1 MSSQKPV
8 VVYAAS
14 GYTGRLACEWL
25 ARLEVPFVAAGRNQA
40 RLDEVAQQMRARGA
54 DCEAR
59 AVEHTPRGLRELFR
73 GAKVVVNISGPF
85 SLLGHAV
92 VDAALVE
99 GCHYLDS
106 TGEQDFMLD
115 VRREYGAAF
124 EKERLL
130 LSPSTAYLWGI
141 GTLAADVCLETP
153 GVDELEIVYAPPSLQ
168 TIASLQSMMRTA
180 RRPGFAIID
189 GEMRL
194 LPPSEVRQVV
204 LPDGTRKPAIRAGA
218 GEATF
223 FEADGRTR
231 RCETFFANETLGR
244 VAPIFKLWNGLTA
257 VVSGD
262 TLDRWSDDLVG
273 RLKKNPPP
281 EDPETQRYV
290 VVARG
295 RGLSAAVRTVLRGTS
310 PYAVTGF
317 LCAMAAKRLLAE
329 NALRYGYAS
338 IGQALGVRYVLDRL
352 AEIGTT
358 VTVEPEALLQPAS
371 KSRPRSREPRATAQA

>member
-1 MSSQKPV
+1 MGSQKPV

-25 ARLEVPFVAAGRNQA
+25 ARLKVPFVAAGRNQA
-40 RLDEVAQQMRARGA
+40 RLEEVAQQMRGLGA

-59 AVEHTPRGLRELFR
+59 AAEHTPRGLRELFR

-115 VRREYGAAF
+115 VRGEYGAAF
-124 EKERLL
+124 ESARLV
-130 LSPSTAYLWGI
+130 LSPSCAYLWGI
-141 GTLAADVCLETP
+141 GAVAAEMCLETP
-153 GVDELEIVYAPPSLQ
+153 GVDDLEVVYAPPSLQ

-194 LPPSEVRQVV
+194 LPPSEVRQVL
-204 LPDGTRKPAIRAGA
+204 LPDGTRRPAIRAGA

-223 FEADGRTR
+223 FEGDGRTR

-244 VAPIFKLWNGLTA
+244 VAPIFKLWNGLTT
-257 VVSGD
+257 VVSGE
-262 TLDRWSDDLVG
+262 TLDRWSDDFIA

-295 RGLSAAVRTVLRGTS
+295 KGPKATMRAVLRGTS

-317 LCAMAAKRLLAE
+317 LCAMAAKQLLAGK
-329 NALRYGYAS
+329 ALRHGYAS
-338 IGQALGVRYVLDRL
+338 IAQALGARNVLDRL

-358 VTVEPEALLQPAS
+358 GTVEADRAVDPA
-371 KSRPRSREPRATAQA
+371 PRSRWARATAQA

>member
-25 ARLEVPFVAAGRNQA
+25 ARLEVPFIAAGRNQA
-40 RLDEVAQQMRARGA
+40 RLEEVAQQMRTLGA

-59 AVEHTPRGLRELFR
+59 ATEHTPRGLRELFR

-124 EKERLL
+124 EKARLV
-130 LSPSTAYLWGI
+130 LSPSCAYLWGI
-141 GTLAADVCLETP
+141 GAVAAEMCLETP
-153 GVDELEIVYAPPSLQ
+153 GVDDLEVVYGPPSLQ

-180 RRPGFAIID
+180 RRPGFAILD
-189 GEMRL
+189 GQMRL
-194 LPPSEVRQVV
+194 LPPSEVRRVV
-204 LPDGTRKPAIRAGA
+204 LPDGERRPAIRAGA

-223 FEADGRTR
+223 FEGDGRIR

-244 VAPIFKLWNGLTA
+244 VAPIFKLWNGLAT
-257 VVSGD
+257 VVSGE
-262 TLDRWSDDLVG
+262 TLDRWSDDVIG

-281 EDPETQRYV
+281 EDPGTQRYV

-295 RGLSAAVRTVLRGTS
+295 KGPKAAVRAVLRGTS

-317 LCAMAAKRLLAE
+317 LCAMAARQLLAGK
-329 NALRYGYAS
+329 ALRHGYAS
-338 IGQALGVRYVLDRL
+338 VAQALGARYVLDRL

-358 VTVEPEALLQPAS
+358 GR
-371 KSRPRSREPRATAQA
+371 SRPTAPWTPRLVRAGRGRRHRRES

>member
-1 MSSQKPV
+1 MTSQKPV

-25 ARLEVPFVAAGRNQA
+25 GRLGVPFVAAGRSQA
-40 RLDEVAQQMRARGA
+40 RLEDVAREMRALGG

-59 AVEHTPRGLRELFR
+59 AAEHTPRGLRELVR
-73 GAKVVVNISGPF
+73 GARVVINISGPF

-115 VRREYGAAF
+115 IRREYGAAF
-124 EKERLL
+124 AKGRLV
-130 LSPSTAYLWGI
+130 LSPSAAYLWGV
-141 GTLAADVCLETP
+141 GAVAADVCLETP
-153 GVDELEIVYAPPSLQ
+153 GVDDLEVVYAPPSLQ

-194 LPPSEVRQVV
+194 LPASEVRQVV
-204 LPDGTRKPAIRAGA
+204 LPDGERRPAIRAGA
-218 GEATF
+218 GESTF
-223 FEADGRTR
+223 LEGDGRTR

-244 VAPIFKLWNGLTA
+244 VAPIFKLWNALTA
-257 VVSGD
+257 VVSGE
-262 TLDRWSDDLVG
+262 TLDRWSDDVIA

-295 RGLSAAVRTVLRGTS
+295 TGPSIAQRVVLRGHS

-317 LCAMAAKRLLAE
+317 LCAMAAKRLLE
-329 NALRYGYAS
+329 DKALRHGYAS
-338 IGQALGVRYVLDRL
+338 VSQALGARYVLQRL
-352 AEIGTT
+352 TEIGTSM
-358 VTVEPEALLQPAS
+358 TVEPVPA
-371 KSRPRSREPRATAQA
+371 PPPDARSRARSRWTRASAQA

>member
-25 ARLEVPFVAAGRNQA
+25 ARLGVPFVAAGRNQA
-40 RLDEVAQQMRARGA
+40 RLEEVAQQMRTLGG

-59 AVEHTPRGLRELFR
+59 ATEHTPLGLRELFR

-115 VRREYGAAF
+115 MRREYAMAF
-124 EKERLL
+124 ERARLV
-130 LSPSTAYLWGI
+130 LSPSCAYLWAI
-141 GTLAADVCLETP
+141 GAVAAEMCLETP
-153 GVDELEIVYAPPSLQ
+153 AVDDLDVVYAPPSLQ

-180 RRPGFAIID
+180 RRPGFAIIG

-194 LPPSEVRQVV
+194 LPPSEVRHVL
-204 LPDGTRKPAIRAGA
+204 LPDGERRPAIRAGA

-223 FEADGRTR
+223 FEGDGRTR

-244 VAPIFKLWNGLTA
+244 VAPIFKLWNGLTT

-262 TLDRWSDDLVG
+262 TLDRWSDDLIG

-281 EDPETQRYV
+281 EDPETQRYL

-295 RGLSAAVRTVLRGTS
+295 RGPKTKVRAVLRGTS

-317 LCAMAAKRLLAE
+317 LCAMAAKQLLAGK
-329 NALRYGYAS
+329 ALRHGYAS
-338 IGQALGVRYVLDRL
+338 IAQALGARYVLDRL

-358 VTVEPEALLQPAS
+358 GVVEADRAVDPA
-371 KSRPRSREPRATAQA
+371 PRSRWARATAQA

>member
-25 ARLEVPFVAAGRNQA
+25 ARLGVPFIAAGRNQA
-40 RLDEVAQQMRARGA
+40 RLEEVAQQMRTLGG

-59 AVEHTPRGLRELFR
+59 ATEHTPRGLRELFR

-115 VRREYGAAF
+115 VRREYGSAF
-124 EKERLL
+124 ESARLV
-130 LSPSTAYLWGI
+130 LSPSCAYLRGI
-141 GTLAADVCLETP
+141 GTIAAEMCLENP
-153 GVDELEIVYAPPSLQ
+153 AVDDLEVVYAPPSLQ

-189 GEMRL
+189 AEMRL
-194 LPPSEVRQVV
+194 LPPSEVRHVV
-204 LPDGTRKPAIRAGA
+204 LPDGERRPRHSPAGA

-223 FEADGRTR
+223 FEGDGRTQAAARPSSPTR
-231 RCETFFANETLGR
+231 RSDASPPSSSSG
-244 VAPIFKLWNGLTA
+244 TA
-257 VVSGD
+257 SR
-262 TLDRWSDDLVG
+262 RWCPGTPSTAG
-273 RLKKNPPP
+273 AM
-281 EDPETQRYV
+281 TS
-290 VVARG
+290 
-295 RGLSAAVRTVLRGTS
+295 SAG
-310 PYAVTGF
+310 
-317 LCAMAAKRLLAE
+317 
-329 NALRYGYAS
+329 
-338 IGQALGVRYVLDRL
+338 
-352 AEIGTT
+352 
-358 VTVEPEALLQPAS
+358 
-371 KSRPRSREPRATAQA
+371 

>member
-1 MSSQKPV
+1 MSSERPV

-14 GYTGRLACEWL
+14 GYTGRLACESL
-25 ARLEVPFVAAGRNQA
+25 TRLGVPFVAAGRNQV
-40 RLDEVAQQMRARGA
+40 RLDEVAREMRAKGA

-59 AVEHTPRGLRELFR
+59 AAEHTPRGLRELFR
-73 GAKVVVNISGPF
+73 GRRVVVNISGPF
-85 SLLGHAV
+85 SLLGLAV

-115 VRREYGAAF
+115 VRREYGPAF
-124 EKERLL
+124 DKQGLV
-130 LSPSTAYLWGI
+130 LSPSTAYLWAVGAA
-141 GTLAADVCLETP
+141 AADVCLETP
-153 GVDELEIVYAPPSLQ
+153 GVDELEVVYAPPSLQ

-180 RRPGFAIID
+180 RRPGFAIVD

-194 LPPSEVRQVV
+194 LPPSEIRRVV
-204 LPDGTRKPAIRAGA
+204 LPDGERRSAIRAGA

-223 FEADGRTR
+223 FQGDGRTR
-231 RCETFFANETLGR
+231 RCETFFANDTLGR
-244 VAPIFKLWNGLTA
+244 VAPIFKLWNGLTH

-262 TLDRWSDDLVG
+262 TLDRWSDDLVA

-295 RGLSAAVRTVLRGTS
+295 KGPSAAVRVAVRGTS

-317 LCAMAAKRLLAE
+317 LCAMAAKRLLEAG
-329 NALRYGYAS
+329 AVRFGYAS
-338 IGQALGVRYVLDRL
+338 ISQALGARYVLDRL
-352 AEIGTT
+352 TEIGTT
-358 VTVEPEALLQPAS
+358 ASVEGGS
-371 KSRPRSREPRATAQA
+371 TGTHSNPRSRDPRAAAQA

>member
-25 ARLEVPFVAAGRNQA
+25 ARLEVPFIAAGRNQA
-40 RLDEVAQQMRARGA
+40 RLEEVAGQMRALGA

-59 AVEHTPRGLRELFR
+59 ATEHTPRGLRELFR

-115 VRREYGAAF
+115 VRREYGSAF
-124 EKERLL
+124 ERARLVL
-130 LSPSTAYLWGI
+130 CAVVRLSLGNRRHRRGDVPRD
-141 GTLAADVCLETP
+141 AAVDQLE
-153 GVDELEIVYAPPSLQ
+153 VVYAPPSLQ

-180 RRPGFAIID
+180 RRPGFAILD
-189 GEMRL
+189 GQMRL
-194 LPPSEVRQVV
+194 LPPSEVRRVV
-204 LPDGTRKPAIRAGA
+204 LPDGERRPAIRAGA

-223 FEADGRTR
+223 FEGDGRTR

-244 VAPIFKLWNGLTA
+244 VAPIFKLWNGLAT

-262 TLDRWSDDLVG
+262 TLDRWSDDVIG

-281 EDPETQRYV
+281 EDPGTQRYV

-295 RGLSAAVRTVLRGTS
+295 KGPKAAVRAVLRGTS

-317 LCAMAAKRLLAE
+317 LCAMTAKELLAGK
-329 NALRYGYAS
+329 ALRHGYAS
-338 IGQALGVRYVLDRL
+338 IAQALGARYVLDRL

-358 VTVEPEALLQPAS
+358 GTVEADRAVDPA
-371 KSRPRSREPRATAQA
+371 PRSRWARATAQA